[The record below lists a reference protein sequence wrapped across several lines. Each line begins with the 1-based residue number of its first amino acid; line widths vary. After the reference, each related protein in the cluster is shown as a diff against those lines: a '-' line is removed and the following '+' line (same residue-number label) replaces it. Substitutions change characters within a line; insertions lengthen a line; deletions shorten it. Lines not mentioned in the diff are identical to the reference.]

1 MPVEIDPLW
10 HEAQGVAAT
19 AVWVI
24 IAGFHAVVRWQLSQA
39 AVALVPPLWFVG
51 MPVEVLP

>member
-1 MPVEIDPLW
+1 MPVDTEPLW

-24 IAGFHAVVRWQLSQA
+24 VAGFQAAVRWQLSQA
-39 AVALVPPLWFVG
+39 AVAFVPPL
-51 MPVEVLP
+51 